1 MFLIAA
7 VIQNIGDDL
16 RLTSMSTGDS
26 QKTELRSYAE
36 DTDHQG
42 QDETLPL
49 DYLRTGQSLI
59 VPVSIVFRTH
69 VNSPHYA
76 ELPLEGDTVDTPDR
90 DREAFEKRLEATL
103 RASNSILNLR
113 AGDLAAPNTPEELM
127 LRLKKSA
134 NSFLRGFGVAKPRVQ
149 RDYLYGRRVIIKGF
163 NTEIGRIEI
172 RPFNPLRI
180 AFHAG
185 LEVGSCPVLYVER
198 SSSSEPIRLRNI
210 LVGAYGKQG
219 MRQEFHE
226 IPSGV
231 TRLIIA
237 EEETEVSH
245 LDEVAIEVIDRSV
258 PHPIWQEHASLRNV
272 TLIQGGAIAI
282 TLPHLNKDQE
292 VRLRVQG
299 YYTNFVRET
308 QRYMTAVGG
317 PEPKS
322 PSESAA
328 GLDQ

>member
-1 MFLIAA
+1 
-7 VIQNIGDDL
+7 
-16 RLTSMSTGDS
+16 
-26 QKTELRSYAE
+26 
-36 DTDHQG
+36 
-42 QDETLPL
+42 
-49 DYLRTGQSLI
+49 
-59 VPVSIVFRTH
+59 
-69 VNSPHYA
+69 
-76 ELPLEGDTVDTPDR
+76 
-90 DREAFEKRLEATL
+90 
-103 RASNSILNLR
+103 
-113 AGDLAAPNTPEELM
+113 
-127 LRLKKSA
+127 
-134 NSFLRGFGVAKPRVQ
+134 
-149 RDYLYGRRVIIKGF
+149 
-163 NTEIGRIEI
+163 
-172 RPFNPLRI
+172 
-180 AFHAG
+180 
-185 LEVGSCPVLYVER
+185 
-198 SSSSEPIRLRNI
+198 
-210 LVGAYGKQG
+210 